1 MEVETLNSEF
11 GRGPHPDKGSCYCC
25 QTGSMVEAC
34 EDAWWGSMEELV
46 PILERDDVGQHL
58 PRSDGGQLVDIDD
71 DQQRRIIWRRLPS
84 ARINMTSIINASST
98 TSRSQSRELSA
109 LRLNPPLL
117 GSTSGSRWIVLPS
130 RFRADRSG
138 CGERLTVMAKFSI
151 CVPTTQESGL
161 V

>member
-71 DQQRRIIWRRLPS
+71 DQQRRIIWRRLP
-84 ARINMTSIINASST
+84 RPILFT
-98 TSRSQSRELSA
+98 R
-109 LRLNPPLL
+109 
-117 GSTSGSRWIVLPS
+117 G
-130 RFRADRSG
+130 RF
-138 CGERLTVMAKFSI
+138 
-151 CVPTTQESGL
+151 
-161 V
+161 